1 MRCCAAQHS
10 GLLSANGVP
19 VCFIISVTLM
29 TCIPLP
35 PPQTIYC
42 PAANCGV
49 VVDECTVLS
58 VWPHCRVC
66 ACSCLVLTP
75 PPLPLPLPLPSACR
89 RIIQDASVRGKYRY
103 LITNSFVQ
111 ANRTLKWCPS
121 PGCGNAVMATD
132 REEQG
137 VRCHCGKDFW

>member
-1 MRCCAAQHS
+1 MFHH
-10 GLLSANGVP
+10 
-19 VCFIISVTLM
+19 ISDPYDM
-29 TCIPLP
+29 HP
-35 PPQTIYC
+35 PPPSPDHLLPGCQLWGG
-42 PAANCGV
+42 CGRV
-49 VVDECTVLS
+49 HCSVSLATVLS
-58 VWPHCRVC
+58 VCMRLFGPH
-66 ACSCLVLTP
+66 SP
-75 PPLPLPLPLPSACR
+75 SPPLPLPLPLPSACR